1 MAKGIGKYAYT
12 RYGYGG
18 KYNKKGN
25 AEFFTVEA
33 YKIARTNIAL
43 SVIKSGCKKIA
54 FTSSVAGEGKTTTSC
69 NIAAAFSKHINCKTL
84 LIDCD
89 LRKPTVAKFFNI
101 SNTPGLTN
109 YLGGMCS
116 LEEIIQTVPNTNLS
130 VICAGIV
137 PPNPSE
143 LLSSFEFHNLVE
155 KLSEQY
161 DYIIFDTPP
170 VNIVTDAVPVISKV
184 DGVVVVTY
192 EEHSNYV
199 ELDKAIETLER
210 CNVKILGFVLN
221 GSKSKEKHN
230 RRLRSYRQ

>member
-1 MAKGIGKYAYT
+1 MKGIGKYAYSK
-12 RYGYGG
+12 YGG
-18 KYNKKGN
+18 KYNKQGN

-43 SVIKSGCKKIA
+43 SVIKTGCKKIA

-130 VICAGIV
+130 VICSGIV

-143 LLSSFEFHNLVE
+143 LLSSIEFNNLID

-170 VNIVTDAVPVISKV
+170 VNIVIDAVPVISKV
-184 DGVVVVTY
+184 DGVVIVTY

-221 GSKSKEKHN
+221 GSKNKEKHN
-230 RRLRSYRQ
+230 RRLRSYRS

>member
-12 RYGYGG
+12 KYGG
-18 KYNKKGN
+18 KYNKQGN

-43 SVIKSGCKKIA
+43 SVIKTGCKKIA
-54 FTSSVAGEGKTTTSC
+54 FTSSVSGEGKTTTSC

-101 SNTPGLTN
+101 KNTPGLTN
-109 YLGGMCS
+109 YLGGMNS
-116 LEEIIQTVPNTNLS
+116 LEEIIQIVPNTNLS

-143 LLSSFEFHNLVE
+143 LLSSVEFE
-155 KLSEQY
+155 KLIDELSEKY

-170 VNIVTDAVPVISKV
+170 VNIVIDAIPVIEKT

-199 ELDKAIETLER
+199 ELDKAIETLNR

-221 GSKSKEKHN
+221 GSKNKEKNN
-230 RRLRSYRQ
+230 RKLRSYRE